1 MYTAQT
7 AAPSGAAAPNGAVL
21 VFDFGLKHIGVA
33 VAQQSVRIAQ
43 ALTTLAAQDGSPHW
57 ATLDSLVAEWRPTAL
72 IVGLPLNMDGT
83 PSAMAQ
89 RARDFG
95 SHLATRY
102 ALATQ
107 YVDERLSTFEAQS
120 RFAQQAEE
128 QLKRTGRRV
137 KQSGRING
145 DAHIHALAAE
155 VIAETWLRR

>member
-1 MYTAQT
+1 MRTTQT
-7 AAPSGAAAPNGAVL
+7 AVASDVVAPSSAVL

-33 VAQQSVRIAQ
+33 VAQQSVRLAQ
-43 ALTTLAAQDGSPHW
+43 ALTTLAAQDGWPHW

-83 PSAMAQ
+83 PSDMAQ

-95 SHLATRY
+95 GCLATRY

-120 RFAQQAEE
+120 RLAQHAEE
-128 QLKRTGRRV
+128 QSKRASRRV
-137 KQSGRING
+137 KQSGRTNG